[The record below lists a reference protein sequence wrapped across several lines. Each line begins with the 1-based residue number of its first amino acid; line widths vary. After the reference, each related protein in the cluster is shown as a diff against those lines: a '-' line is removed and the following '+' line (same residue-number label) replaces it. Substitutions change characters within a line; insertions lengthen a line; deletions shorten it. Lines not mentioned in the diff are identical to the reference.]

1 MLPGG
6 LRVMLAVEPVDLR
19 RSIDGLSEYVL
30 TTLKQDP
37 RVERAFFVFA
47 NAKRNRAKVLWRD
60 ATGWCLLYKRLDKN
74 VVALPS
80 SIPEGATSVS
90 IDPRALSKLLDGVA
104 RVRRQTDKD
113 VAREAKSKARALIKQ
128 PTLTTTR

>member
-19 RSIDGLSEYVL
+19 RSIDGLTEYVVTNL
-30 TTLKQDP
+30 QQDP
-37 RVERAFFVFA
+37 QVERAFFVFA

-74 VVALPS
+74 VVGLPS
-80 SIPEGATSVS
+80 SIPEGAKSVW
-90 IDPRALSKLLDGVA
+90 IDPRAMSRLLDGVA
-104 RVRRQTDKD
+104 RVRRETAKD
-113 VAREAKSKARALIKQ
+113 VAQQAKAKARALIKA
-128 PTLTTTR
+128 PR

>member
-19 RSIDGLSEYVL
+19 RSIDGLSEYVV
-30 TTLKQDP
+30 TTLRQDP

-47 NAKRNRAKVLWRD
+47 NAKRNRVKVLWRD
-60 ATGWCLLYKRLDKN
+60 ATGWCVLYKRLDKN
-74 VVALPS
+74 VVALPT
-80 SIPEGATSVS
+80 SIPEGAVSVT

-104 RVRRQTDKD
+104 RVRRETAKD
-113 VAREAKSKARALIKQ
+113 VAKAAKTKARALIKK
-128 PTLTTTR
+128 PNAP

>member
-19 RSIDGLSEYVL
+19 RSIDGLSEYVVTKL
-30 TTLKQDP
+30 QQDP

-47 NAKRNRAKVLWRD
+47 NTKRNRAKVLWRD

-80 SIPEGATSVS
+80 SIPEGAKSVW
-90 IDPRALSKLLDGVA
+90 IEPRAMSRLLDGVA
-104 RVRRQTDKD
+104 RVRRETAKD
-113 VAREAKSKARALIKQ
+113 VAQQAKAKARALIKA
-128 PTLTTTR
+128 PR

>member
-80 SIPEGATSVS
+80 SIPDGAKSVS

-128 PTLTTTR
+128 PTSTTTR

>member
-6 LRVMLAVEPVDLR
+6 LRVLLAVEPVDLR
-19 RSIDGLSEYVL
+19 RSIDGLAEYVMS
-30 TTLKQDP
+30 TLKQDP

-80 SIPEGATSVS
+80 SIPEGAKSVT
-90 IDPRALSKLLDGVA
+90 IDPRALAKLLDGVA
-104 RVRRQTDKD
+104 RRQRETAKD
-113 VAREAKSKARALIKQ
+113 VAKAAKSKARELIKS
-128 PTLTTTR
+128 PT